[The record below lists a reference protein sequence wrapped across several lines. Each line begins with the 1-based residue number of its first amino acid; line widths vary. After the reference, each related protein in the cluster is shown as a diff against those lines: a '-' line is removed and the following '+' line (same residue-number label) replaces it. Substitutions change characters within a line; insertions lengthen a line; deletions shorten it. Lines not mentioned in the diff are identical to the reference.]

1 MSLLQKLATARRMGT
16 SAVLRKL
23 FAGVAALVWT
33 RDRLVIFSIVPQ
45 QLNAIDPTLAASRW
59 APHSMPSAELLQA
72 TVRTLPASLAGELSG
87 TGGQRVHWLEVDGEF
102 ASWGFSAP
110 AEGQSWPLPETRSRL
125 IVPAGGA
132 FLTSFTTAPHL
143 RGQRLYPALL
153 TRILKERFAEGRTTA
168 YIWCRASNI
177 ASYRAIKLVGFREM
191 ARHEYSRLLGIPVR
205 RERERRNG

>member
-1 MSLLQKLATARRMGT
+1 MSLLQKLATARRMGA
-16 SAVLRKL
+16 SGVVRKL
-23 FAGVAALVWT
+23 VATLAALVWT
-33 RDRLVIFSIVPQ
+33 RERLVIFSIVPQ
-45 QLNAIDPTLAASRW
+45 QLNAIDPLLAASRW
-59 APHSMPSAELLQA
+59 ASHNMPSADLLEASARQ
-72 TVRTLPASLAGELSG
+72 LPSSLAGELPG
-87 TGGQRVHWLEVDGEF
+87 THGQRAHWIEVDGEF
-102 ASWGFSAP
+102 ASWGLSAP

-153 TRILKERFAEGRTTA
+153 TRILEERFAEGRTTA

-191 ARHEYSRLLGIPVR
+191 AQHDYTRLLGIAVR
-205 RERERRNG
+205 REREKRNG